1 MQQNSGLQMQ
11 RNQGRVLINGWKE
24 QDVKQLLMEIR
35 ACRER
40 GEALRVAFERVAE
53 RTGRKYNTVR
63 NFYYTYKKELGGEDL
78 MDAADRTINRG
89 EDPEEVG
96 GQVSGDNTIRFI
108 PFTEQEKWDLMVAM
122 LEAQGQGRS
131 VRGCALELG
140 KGDKTKMLRYQNKYR
155 NMLKSDR
162 QMVND
167 VMAYLEKEGR
177 VYYNPFTKKRVGK
190 TGQLKK
196 SRGND
201 RQAKVAQSANGGEE
215 NQGQSQAPVQPLLR
229 QESFVDILTGIIQ
242 DMEIIQSEDLVEFFK
257 GIRNLTRLAAR
268 QLYSKKKA
276 DEYDRLSVK
285 YDLLLIEAEKMEHE
299 IQKGKERENHLEKM
313 LEERDLTIEEMKSQ
327 ILTLNNRIENQKE
340 NTNRLINM
348 FRQLMGLNKQFLG
361 LNPVNKVSSL
371 NSYTSQLIGCMEEYE
386 KVINEYE

>member
-1 MQQNSGLQMQ
+1 MQ
-11 RNQGRVLINGWKE
+11 RDQDQPLINGWKE
-24 QDVKQLLMEIR
+24 QDIKQLFMEVR
-35 ACRER
+35 ACQER

-63 NFYYTYKKELGGEDL
+63 NFYYTYKKEQGGEDL
-78 MDAADRTINRG
+78 EAADRTMKQDDG
-89 EDPEEVG
+89 TKEVG
-96 GQVSGDNTIRFI
+96 GQESGDNTIRFI
-108 PFTEQEKWDLMVAM
+108 PFTEQEKRDLMVAM

-131 VRGCALELG
+131 VRGCAMELG
-140 KGDKTKMLRYQNKYR
+140 QGDKTKMLRFQNKYR

-162 QMVND
+162 QMIND

-190 TGQLKK
+190 AG
-196 SRGND
+196 
-201 RQAKVAQSANGGEE
+201 QAKKAKENDQQVKVPQSSGGGEE
-215 NQGQSQAPVQPLLR
+215 NQVQSQAPAQPVIR

-242 DMEIIQSEDLVEFFK
+242 DMEAIQSEDLVEFFK

-268 QLYSKKKA
+268 QMYSKKKA

-285 YDLLLIEAEKMEHE
+285 YDLLLIEAEKMEKE
-299 IQKGKERENHLEKM
+299 IQQGKERESHLEK
-313 LEERDLTIEEMKSQ
+313 LVEERDLTIEELKSQ

-348 FRQLMGLNKQFLG
+348 FRQLIGLNKQFLG

-386 KVINEYE
+386 KVMNEYE

>member
-11 RNQGRVLINGWKE
+11 RDQDQPLINGWKE
-24 QDVKQLLMEIR
+24 RDIKQLIMEVH
-35 ACRER
+35 ACQER
-40 GEALRVAFERVAE
+40 GEALRLAFERVAE

-63 NFYYTYKKELGGEDL
+63 NFYYTYKKEQGGEDL
-78 MDAADRTINRG
+78 DSADRTIYQDDRMEG
-89 EDPEEVG
+89 AS
-96 GQVSGDNTIRFI
+96 GQGSGDNTIRFI

-131 VRGCALELG
+131 VRGCAMELG
-140 KGDKTKMLRYQNKYR
+140 KGNKTQMLRFQNKYR

-162 QMVND
+162 QMIND

-177 VYYNPFTKKRVGK
+177 VYFNPYTKKRVGK
-190 TGQLKK
+190 PSQAKK
-196 SRGND
+196 PRGNAQ
-201 RQAKVAQSANGGEE
+201 QANVPQSSNGGEG
-215 NQGQSQAPVQPLLR
+215 NRAQSQAPVQPVLR

-242 DMEIIQSEDLVEFFK
+242 DMETIESGDLVEFFK

-268 QLYSKKKA
+268 QMYSRKKA

-285 YDLLLIEAEKMEHE
+285 YDLLLIEAEKMEQE
-299 IQKGKERENHLEKM
+299 IQQGKERESHLEKM
-313 LEERDLTIEEMKSQ
+313 VEERDLTIEEMKSQ
-327 ILTLNNRIENQKE
+327 ILTLNNRVENQKE

-361 LNPVNKVSSL
+361 LNPVNKVSNL

-386 KVINEYE
+386 KMMNEYE